1 MVDSPNDPDILHG
14 FSEYTDE
21 ELLEQSQFNAQAL
34 LMAAVLALGDDDAMV
49 ETWIAGVAEV
59 MARGWDTS
67 REWSAAE
74 VLDGL
79 LTNYRTYG
87 GWVVE
92 ADLGAPH
99 AAAIVADIPDM
110 ELAEAIGATDREA
123 DVLFRIGE
131 HITQKLGRRMRWERN
146 ADTGDVSIIVT

>member
-92 ADLGAPH
+92 ADLRAPH

-131 HITQKLGRRMRWERN
+131 HITQKLGLRMRWERN